1 MRTQKMKRVKK
12 TGVMLLAL
20 ALAVPMIAAP
30 QKKAEAAKKAPSLL
44 FSSTK
49 ALPDTSQTIYIEKNG
64 AKILNTTWKTG
75 DKTVAELSRKKKTQ
89 VDFKAG
95 GAGDTSTKV
104 TAKVKYK
111 VGKKVKTKKLTCKV
125 KVVWL
130 SIERAA
136 ARTNQ
141 TDGNTELAIYFN
153 LSTTNIN
160 KYDSVPEEGE
170 ILDVGYWTT
179 NADKVAEV
187 TETSSA
193 SGEAAKIAKVTDS
206 DYRGRPIVTI
216 DLGKPVTEKTSYHVT
231 LMGYK
236 GAGSKMII
244 ETDIT
249 ADPKK
254 VTLTQVGYFNQ
265 ENKGNISLILSTDV
279 PFNVQAPE
287 FDPTYNTYVKVLGE
301 DGKELSVDNVV
312 VATDK
317 TEGDQIIIN
326 LKGGADSKKFT
337 IELNNAFCAN
347 FADPTKLYYLAENSV
362 VVDKLAPIV

>member
-1 MRTQKMKRVKK
+1 MRTQKMKGLKK
-12 TGVMLLAL
+12 TGVMLLAF
-20 ALAVPMIAAP
+20 AMTVPMITAP

-44 FSSTK
+44 FTSTK

-64 AKILNTTWKTG
+64 AKILKTTWKTG
-75 DKTVAELSRKKKTQ
+75 DSTVAELSRKKKTQ
-89 VDFKAG
+89 VDFKVG

-141 TDGNTELAIYFN
+141 TDGNTELAVYFN
-153 LSTTNIN
+153 LPTTNIN

-170 ILDVGYWTT
+170 IVDMGYWTT

-187 TETSSA
+187 TDTSSA
-193 SGEAAKIAKVTDS
+193 SGGAVNVAKVTDS
-206 DYRGRPIVTI
+206 DYRGRPVVTI
-216 DLGKPVTEKTSYHVT
+216 DLGKPITEKTTYHVT

-236 GAGSKMII
+236 GSGSKMII

-249 ADPKK
+249 ADPSK
-254 VTLTQVGYFNQ
+254 VTLLQVEYRNPEQ
-265 ENKGNISLILSTDV
+265 KGNIALTLSTDV
-279 PFNVQAPE
+279 PFNVTSPE
-287 FDPTYNTYVKVLGE
+287 FDLANNT
-301 DGKELSVDNVV
+301 
-312 VATDK
+312 
-317 TEGDQIIIN
+317 
-326 LKGGADSKKFT
+326 
-337 IELNNAFCAN
+337 
-347 FADPTKLYYLAENSV
+347 
-362 VVDKLAPIV
+362 